1 MIRGSI
7 LMETINDIFLNSL
20 YLLALI
26 NPISKICILS
36 VFSDD
41 TDIRGELRHIVIK
54 STLIALLIL
63 MMVMLFGDFL
73 FNSFLRIEL
82 YSLKV
87 AGGCVLFWVGFK
99 ALSKG
104 VFFEKGTQTRLSEIS
119 IVPLASPMIAGPATI
134 AAALP
139 LSVDKGFGISFA
151 AVTLAVSINMVFML
165 LARPIG
171 AVLMRF
177 NIMGALIRITGLVV
191 ATIGVQMTLSGI
203 AKWIFVTAKTL
214 AI

>member
-1 MIRGSI
+1 MKITH
-7 LMETINDIFLNSL
+7 EIFLNSL

-36 VFSDD
+36 VFSKDSES
-41 TDIRGELRHIVIK
+41 RKEFNKIVTS

-63 MMVMLFGDFL
+63 TMIMLFGEFL
-73 FNSFLRIEL
+73 FYSFLRIDL

-104 VFFEKGTQTRLSEIS
+104 VFFEHGAQTRLSEIS

-139 LSVDKGFGISFA
+139 MAVSNGFAVSFA
-151 AVTLAVSINMVFML
+151 AVTVAVLLNMVFML
-165 LARPIG
+165 LAHPIG
-171 AVLMRF
+171 NVLVRF
-177 NIMGALIRITGLVV
+177 NIMGALIRITGLIV
-191 ATIGVQMTLSGI
+191 ATIGVQMILSGV
-203 AKWIFVTAKTL
+203 AKWLISMD
-214 AI
+214 I

>member
-1 MIRGSI
+1 M
-7 LMETINDIFLNSL
+7 LNDIFLNSL
-20 YLLALI
+20 YLIALI

-41 TDIRGELRHIVIK
+41 KENQKELRPIVTK
-54 STLIALLIL
+54 STLVALLIL
-63 MMVMLFGDFL
+63 ALVMLFGEFL
-73 FNSFLRIEL
+73 FKSFLHIEL
-82 YSLKV
+82 YSLRV

-99 ALSKG
+99 AVAKG
-104 VFFEKGTQTRLSEIS
+104 VFFETGTQTRLSEIS

-134 AAALP
+134 AAVLALA
-139 LSVDKGFGISFA
+139 VEKGFGISFA
-151 AVTLAVSINMVFML
+151 AAVIAVGINMAFML

-171 AVLMRF
+171 KVLVRF

-203 AKWIFVTAKTL
+203 GEWVAAIAKNI
-214 AI
+214 

>member
-1 MIRGSI
+1 MLNLIPVSLWEPIIIRI
-7 LMETINDIFLNSL
+7 LCNMETAREIFLNSL

-36 VFSDD
+36 VFSKDS
-41 TDIRGELRHIVIK
+41 ESKKEFKKVVIN
-54 STLIALLIL
+54 STIIALLIL
-63 MMVMLFGDFL
+63 TMIMLFGEFL
-73 FNSFLRIEL
+73 FYSFLRIEL

-104 VFFEKGTQTRLSEIS
+104 VFFEHGTQTRLSEIS

-139 LSVDKGFGISFA
+139 MAVSHGFGVSFT
-151 AVTLAVSINMVFML
+151 AVAIAVSVNMVFML
-165 LARPIG
+165 LAHPIG
-171 AVLMRF
+171 NLLMRF
-177 NIMGALIRITGLVV
+177 NIMGALISIS
-191 ATIGVQMTLSGI
+191 IQQML
-203 AKWIFVTAKTL
+203 
-214 AI
+214 

>member
-1 MIRGSI
+1 MDMKTSH
-7 LMETINDIFLNSL
+7 EIFVNSL

-36 VFSDD
+36 VFSKESEGK
-41 TDIRGELRHIVIK
+41 TEFNKIVMH
-54 STLIALLIL
+54 STIIALMIL
-63 MMVMLFGDFL
+63 TMVMLFGEFL
-73 FNSFLRIEL
+73 FYSFLRVEL
-82 YSLKV
+82 YSLKI

-104 VFFEKGTQTRLSEIS
+104 VFFEQNTQTRLSEIS

-139 LSVDKGFGISFA
+139 MTVANGFWISFSAVVA
-151 AVTLAVSINMVFML
+151 AVFVNMIFML

-171 AVLMRF
+171 NVLIKF
-177 NIMGALIRITGLVV
+177 NIMGALIRITGLIVT
-191 ATIGVQMTLSGI
+191 TIGVQMVLSG
-203 AKWIFVTAKTL
+203 ASVWLKTTQVN
-214 AI
+214 

>member
-1 MIRGSI
+1 MN
-7 LMETINDIFLNSL
+7 EIFLNSL

-36 VFSDD
+36 LFS
-41 TDIRGELRHIVIK
+41 GESTNKKEFNQIVIK
-54 STLIALLIL
+54 STFIALLIL
-63 MMVMLFGDFL
+63 SMVLVFGDFL
-73 FNSFLRIEL
+73 FYSFLRIEL

-87 AGGCVLFWVGFK
+87 CGGCVLFWVGFK

-104 VFFEKGTQTRLSEIS
+104 VFFEQSTQNRLSEIS

-139 LSVDKGFGISFA
+139 LAVTKGFASSFA
-151 AVTLAVSINMVFML
+151 AVTIAVLINMVFML

-171 AVLMRF
+171 KALKKF
-177 NIMGALIRITGLVV
+177 NIMGALIRITGLIV
-191 ATIGVQMTLSGI
+191 ATLGVQMILSGI
-203 AKWIFVTAKTL
+203 AEWL
-214 AI
+214 ASSKII

>member
-1 MIRGSI
+1 
-7 LMETINDIFLNSL
+7 METVNEVFLNSL

-41 TDIRGELRHIVIK
+41 PDCKKEFNRIVIK
-54 STLIALLIL
+54 STVIALLIL
-63 MMVMLFGDFL
+63 AMIMLFGEFL
-73 FNSFLRIEL
+73 FYKFLRIEL
-82 YSLKV
+82 YSLKI
-87 AGGCVLFWVGFK
+87 AGGCILFWVGFK

-104 VFFEKGTQTRLSEIS
+104 VFFERGTQNRLSEVS

-139 LSVDKGFGISFA
+139 MAVSHGFGISFT
-151 AVTLAVSINMVFML
+151 AVAIAVSINMVFML

-171 AVLMRF
+171 NILVRF
-177 NIMGALIRITGLVV
+177 NIMGALIRITGLIV
-191 ATIGVQMTLSGI
+191 ATIGVQMVLSGI
-203 AKWIFVTAKTL
+203 TTWLLSIKTV
-214 AI
+214 